1 MVEFNPNP
9 TRSLSEL
16 EAFIGNI
23 LGKTGAPNRH
33 QRELSTSM
41 KEKFEEDSAFIV
53 KCITKDDDQRSEESL
68 ERSMACLAASLED
81 SDTYKRRD
89 KLLSF
94 KYVAASVCLWEVERL
109 PSI

>member
-1 MVEFNPNP
+1 MTEFSPNP

-23 LGKTGAPNRH
+23 LGKTGAQNRY

-53 KCITKDDDQRSEESL
+53 RCITKDDDQWSEESL

-81 SDTYKRRD
+81 RRTYKRQD
-89 KLLSF
+89 QLLSF
-94 KYVAASVCLWEVERL
+94 KYVAASICLWEVDRL
-109 PSI
+109 PGI